1 MIIIFN
7 TIIVV
12 QVKTVA
18 VDFVNDDETSYRLK
32 IAREIEGKSI
42 KVVYVSILFTYIS
55 LTFTTQN
62 MSNNNIVAL
71 FFRFGNSCFN

>member
-42 KVVYVSILFTYIS
+42 KVVYGPKDIA
-55 LTFTTQN
+55 FTTQN
-62 MSNNNIVAL
+62 ISHNN
-71 FFRFGNSCFN
+71 S

>member
-1 MIIIFN
+1 MVLITICN
-7 TIIVV
+7 NIIVV

-42 KVVYVSILFTYIS
+42 KVGCGGENFA
-55 LTFTTQN
+55 FTTQICV
-62 MSNNNIVAL
+62 MITL
-71 FFRFGNSCFN
+71 

>member
-62 MSNNNIVAL
+62 MSHNNIVAL